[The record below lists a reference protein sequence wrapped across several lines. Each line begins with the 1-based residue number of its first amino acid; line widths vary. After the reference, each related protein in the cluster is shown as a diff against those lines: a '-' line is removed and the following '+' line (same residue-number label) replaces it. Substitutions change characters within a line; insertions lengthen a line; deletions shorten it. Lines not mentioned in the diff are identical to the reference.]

1 MRGKR
6 SEGDKKSA
14 QGLPT
19 HRLLGVLRLQR
30 HIQELHHGT
39 DGRIKA
45 ETFETFRHLLEH
57 DVELLLDLRCG
68 HLASLGRPVQEPVPD
83 PPQKTVYA
91 FNTVIVPLWFLF
103 RWADKQ
109 LVQTH

>member
-6 SEGDKKSA
+6 SKGDKKSA

-45 ETFETFRHLLEH
+45 ETFEPFRHLLEH
-57 DVELLLDLRCG
+57 DVELFLSLPCAP
-68 HLASLGRPVQEPVPD
+68 LAVRGGPCQGAVATPAAENGICLQYRYRSTLIPLPVGR
-83 PPQKTVYA
+83 
-91 FNTVIVPLWFLF
+91 
-103 RWADKQ
+103 
-109 LVQTH
+109 